1 MDKVLEIVSSVVKKD
16 IAFLKENATEDT
28 VWNSLSKVEILMI
41 LEEEYDILFDQEDIK
56 HIRTLKDLMDVMGEK
71 I

>member
-16 IAFLKENATEDT
+16 VAFLKENATEDT

-41 LEEEYDILFDQEDIK
+41 LEEEYDILFDQDDIK

>member
-16 IAFLKENATEDT
+16 VAFLKANATEDT

-41 LEEEYDILFDQEDIK
+41 LEEEYDITFDQEDIK
-56 HIRTLKDLMDVMGEK
+56 RIRTLKDLMTVMGEK